1 MPQRR
6 STEASRSGD
15 RSRSPAPGARKRPPA
30 RGVTA
35 PVPARPTL
43 PRLRSAAQTC
53 RACELWAGATQAVLG
68 EGTTPADAMLVGEQP
83 GDREELEGT
92 PFVGPAGRMLDRGLA
107 DAGIDPGRVYVTNV
121 VKHFRYRASG
131 KRRIHQKPDAVHV
144 AACRPWLDAELA
156 LVRPRVRVC
165 LGATAAHALVGRQV
179 KVTRDRGRPLD
190 SDLAEHVVATVHP
203 SSLLRAPDEAARREA
218 YAGFVADLR
227 AVAQLLG

>member
-1 MPQRR
+1 MPPRR
-6 STEASRSGD
+6 STED
-15 RSRSPAPGARKRPPA
+15 
-30 RGVTA
+30 VA

-53 RACELWAGATQAVLG
+53 RACELWAGATQAVFG

-83 GDREELEGT
+83 GDREDLEGT
-92 PFVGPAGRMLDRGLA
+92 PFVGPAGKLLDRGLA

-121 VKHFRYRASG
+121 VKHFRYRARG

-156 LVRPRVRVC
+156 LVRPRVLVC
-165 LGATAAHALVGRQV
+165 LGATAAQALVGRDV
-179 KVTRDRGRPLD
+179 RVTRDHGRPLE
-190 SDLAEHVVATVHP
+190 SPLAEHVIATVHP

-227 AVAQLLG
+227 AVAGLLG